1 MNAEERNRII
11 SNDYA
16 DFMVE
21 IGIKSNNYNVF
32 PNNILNLIDHQYAVA
47 HIPVD
52 NMTSNSI
59 YKFGYTAIPSCYGL
73 LSSIDSYP
81 SSEISNSCLLPDF
94 ELRGQGVL
102 VGFVDTGI
110 DYRNDVFKY
119 ENNTSRIVSIWDQTI
134 NSENYPKGYNYG
146 TEYSQEQ
153 INLALQNVDPLSVVS
168 SEDDIGHGTMLAGI
182 SAGLHDVEGGYAG
195 IAPDVNLVVVKLK
208 TAKPYLKDFYS
219 IPSESICYQEN
230 DIMFGVR
237 YLVEVA
243 KRLKRPIAICIGL
256 GTSLGDHGG
265 SNMLCHYLSVVGQAA
280 GTAIVV
286 AAGNEGNRG
295 HHYYGEINPFIGYDD
310 VKLNVADNDKG
321 FTMELWGKAPTGFTI
336 EIFAP
341 SGEFVSRIPTKIG
354 QKETLMLYYEDT
366 SIIVDNQI
374 KKPNVGVQ
382 LFIFRFKNP
391 MAGIWKFRVVG
402 HTNLPFTFH
411 IWLPIENFMAN
422 GTFFINPNENTTITL
437 PGNQK
442 RLITVTTYNHL
453 NQCLYY
459 NSSNGFSLSNEI
471 KPDFAAPG
479 VDLNCPTINNEFVR
493 GTGSSFAAAYT
504 TGVTALFLEWGILK
518 GYLTSINSLQIKWI
532 LNRAAKRDPNLI
544 YPNQNWGYGIL
555 DTKKAF
561 DLLNLYFEYYDA
573 DNNNMTPSS

>member
-1 MNAEERNRII
+1 MNAEERNRIT

-21 IGIKSNNYNVF
+21 IGSKSNNFNMF
-32 PNNILNLIDHQYAVA
+32 PNNVLNLIDHQYAVA

-52 NMTSNSI
+52 NMTPNSI
-59 YKFGYTAIPSCYGL
+59 YKFGYNAIPSCYGL
-73 LSSIDSYP
+73 LSSRDPYP
-81 SSEISNSCLLPDF
+81 ASEISNSCLLPDF

-110 DYRNDVFKY
+110 DYMNDVFKY
-119 ENNTSRIVSIWDQTI
+119 ENNTSRIISIWDQTI

-153 INLALQNVDPLSVVS
+153 IDLALQNADPLSIVS
-168 SEDDIGHGTMLAGI
+168 SVDDIGHGTMLAGI
-182 SAGLHDVEGGYAG
+182 TAGLHDVEGGYMG
-195 IAPDVNLVVVKLK
+195 VAPDVNLVIVKLK

-237 YLVEVA
+237 YLAEVA
-243 KRLKRPIAICIGL
+243 KRLRRPIAICIGL
-256 GTSLGDHGG
+256 GTSFGDHSG
-265 SNMLCHYLSVVGQAA
+265 SDMLCHYLSVVGRVA

-295 HHYYGEINPFIGYDD
+295 HHYYGEINSFISYDD

-321 FTMELWGKAPTGFTI
+321 FTMELWGKAPTGCTI

-354 QKETLMLYYEDT
+354 QKETIMLHYEDT

-374 KKPNVGVQ
+374 QKPNVGVQ

-411 IWLPIENFMAN
+411 IWLPITNFIAN
-422 GTFFINPNENTTITL
+422 GTVFINPNQDTTTTL
-437 PGNQK
+437 PGNTN
-442 RLITVTTYNHL
+442 RLITVTTYHYPT
-453 NQCLYY
+453 QCLYY
-459 NSSNGFSLSNEI
+459 YASNGFTASNEI
-471 KPDFAAPG
+471 KPNFAAPG
-479 VDLNCPTINNEFVR
+479 VALNSPTISNEFVNSS
-493 GTGSSFAAAYT
+493 GSSFAAAYT
-504 TGVTALFLEWGILK
+504 TGVAAIFLEWGILK
-518 GYLTSINSLQIKWI
+518 GYLPSINSLQLKWI
-532 LNRAAKRDPNLI
+532 LSRAAKRDPNLV

-555 DTKKAF
+555 DTEKAF
-561 DLLNLYFEYYDA
+561 DLLRIYFEYYNTDYY
-573 DNNNMTPSS
+573 NTTPSS